1 MSAAIGRYEPSVEAA
16 GTEGCA
22 LKLQMSTKLRQMVDL
37 MVSEALGREALP
49 TFLPAPD
56 FT

>member
-1 MSAAIGRYEPSVEAA
+1 MSAAIGHYEPSVEAA

-22 LKLQMSTKLRQMVDL
+22 LKLQMSTKLRQMMDL
-37 MVSEALGREALP
+37 MVSEALGREGLP

>member
-1 MSAAIGRYEPSVEAA
+1 MSAAIGHDEASVEAT

-22 LKLQMSTKLRQMVDL
+22 LKLQMSTKLRQMMDL
-37 MVSEALGREALP
+37 MVSEALGREGLP